1 MDIIMEKLSWNEIVE
16 KYPDRWVAL
25 TECDMDG
32 VSVLAGKVCAV
43 CRDRD
48 RLSEEIK
55 LIDARITF
63 EWRRTTDIEGA
74 YVF

>member
-1 MDIIMEKLSWNEIVE
+1 MYMMTEKLSWDKIVE

-25 TECDMDG
+25 TDCDMDG
-32 VSVLAGKVCAV
+32 VSVLAAKVCAV
-43 CRDRD
+43 CQDRD
-48 RLSEEIK
+48 RLDEEIMLMEAK
-55 LIDARITF
+55 ITF

>member
-1 MDIIMEKLSWNEIVE
+1 MDRMTWKEIQE

-32 VSVLAGKVCAV
+32 VSILAGKVCAV
-43 CRDRD
+43 CKDSD

-55 LIDARITF
+55 LMDARITF
-63 EWRRTTDIEGA
+63 EWRRTTDIEGRM
-74 YVF
+74 YFDRCV

>member
-1 MDIIMEKLSWNEIVE
+1 M
-16 KYPDRWVAL
+16 AL
-25 TECDMDG
+25 TDCDMDG

-43 CRDRD
+43 CMDRD

-55 LIDARITF
+55 LMNARITF